1 MINDFYNK
9 ENSEKK
15 IKSLQI
21 ELHKLN
27 NVLHKTQYTTAIIY
41 EKVKEN
47 TNNEKENYT
56 KLEFLEFLVLFNI
69 FLTSY
74 VLLDLSYIKRYKKIA

>member
-1 MINDFYNK
+1 MINDSYKK

-27 NVLHKTQYTTAIIY
+27 NTLHNTQYTTATIY

-56 KLEFLEFLVLFNI
+56 KLEFLVFFHI
-69 FLTSY
+69 FLTSF
-74 VLLDLSYIKRYKKIA
+74 VLLDLSYIKRYKKLKN